1 MAHVLI
7 ADDSPTVRTLLRGW
21 LESAGHIVQEA
32 PDGERALK
40 ALRAARQPMVV
51 LLDYLM
57 PGMTGEQVLQ
67 QALKQ
72 GYVPPRYAYVII
84 SGLSTDFPPSFT
96 ELLRRLSI
104 QILPKPFDQETVQAV
119 VAFVAARMATTSEP
133 AASKRRFP
141 FGR

>member
-1 MAHVLI
+1 MAYVLL
-7 ADDSPTVRTLLRGW
+7 ADDSPTVRTMLRGW
-21 LESAGHIVQEA
+21 LTTAGHEVQEA

-40 ALRAARQPMVV
+40 ALKAGQTPLVV
-51 LLDYLM
+51 LLDYQM
-57 PGMTGEQVLQ
+57 PGLTGDEVLQ
-67 QALKQ
+67 RALAD
-72 GYVPPRYAYVII
+72 GRVPPRYGYVII
-84 SGLSTDFPPSFT
+84 SGLTHDFPPTFT

-119 VAFVAARMATTSEP
+119 VAFVASRLSATDP